1 MMGERKE
8 NQHYLRDL
16 DYHLALMEQVGQGQ
30 KFPVEVKLPFDIMKK
45 DVHLR
50 HLS

>member
-1 MMGERKE
+1 MMGERRE

-16 DYHLALMEQVGQGQ
+16 DYHLALMEQVGKEQ
-30 KFPVEVKLPFDIMKK
+30 KSPVEVKLPFDIMKK

-50 HLS
+50 HWS

>member
-1 MMGERKE
+1 MMEERSE

-16 DYHLALMEQVGQGQ
+16 DYHLALTEQVGKEQ
-30 KFPVEVKLPFDIMKK
+30 KFPVDVKLPFDIMKK

>member
-1 MMGERKE
+1 MMEGRSE

-16 DYHLALMEQVGQGQ
+16 DYHLALTEQVGKEQ
-30 KFPVEVKLPFDIMKK
+30 KFPVDVQLPFDIMIK